1 MHCTQLTLRRMKT
14 DLWST
19 DKFIITAPLPQACGD
34 ERFKTTGLCVGIRS
48 MPFQKYAA
56 HFGPA
61 ELATMRAAF
70 DAIWEDLNTAGLDLS
85 TEDRAALM
93 KKKLA
98 QRILVSAT
106 AGGVRDVETMKE
118 QAMRSLGRGVRPG
131 SEQTLA
137 SEAA

>member
-1 MHCTQLTLRRMKT
+1 
-14 DLWST
+14 
-19 DKFIITAPLPQACGD
+19 
-34 ERFKTTGLCVGIRS
+34 

-61 ELATMRAAF
+61 ELATMQAAF
-70 DAIWEDLNTAGLDLS
+70 DATWEELNTAGLDLS

-131 SEQTLA
+131 GEQTLA
-137 SEAA
+137 SKAA